1 LVRLAIGPKRL
12 TIPVHGALDMRFM
25 AKRNLRRIHLR
36 RLAIALAIVG
46 VAAVL
51 PVPAGA
57 QFPFFHNDYDQRP
70 NRPPPPPQRGFF
82 SFPFFNPGEQ
92 SNRPPPP
99 VESYKAPPPRKLET
113 PPTSTV
119 VVVGDSMA
127 DWLAYGLEETLADS
141 PEIGVVRKIRPT
153 SGLIR
158 YEPHNDTLDWS
169 QAIKD
174 VLATEKPSAII
185 VMLGLNDRLSIRDRV
200 PPPPPPPP
208 PPRPGAQRNGE
219 PPAQAAGQAAPQSP
233 QGADKSPAAQSAPD
247 AVPQDSEQPPV
258 AASEPQ
264 RPGPGGSYEFRTD
277 KWAELYGK
285 RIDDMI
291 AALKS
296 KAVPVLWVGLP
307 AIWGTR
313 GTNDMSYLDELY
325 RERAERAGIVYVDI
339 WDGFVDENGR
349 YVTQGPDFEGQ
360 IRRLRTGDGVHF
372 TKVGAVK
379 LAQYVAQDL
388 RRVMANRLVPVA
400 LPAPEQGSPKPGGP
414 RPAIGPVLPLTATGG
429 GEGGDLLGAGGRTLP
444 VNADPMAARVLSHG
458 DPIAAP
464 SGRADD
470 FSWPRPGTDANGA
483 ADAEPEP
490 AALMPPRSSTKSA
503 AAPNVAKK
511 PDDAKGKTR
520 PAPTPTAAQ
529 PAPRAALD
537 GARRPPAPAGGF

>member
-1 LVRLAIGPKRL
+1 
-12 TIPVHGALDMRFM
+12 MRFM

-185 VMLGLNDRLSIRDRV
+185 VMLGLNDRLSI
-200 PPPPPPPP
+200 
-208 PPRPGAQRNGE
+208 
-219 PPAQAAGQAAPQSP
+219 
-233 QGADKSPAAQSAPD
+233 
-247 AVPQDSEQPPV
+247 
-258 AASEPQ
+258 
-264 RPGPGGSYEFRTD
+264 
-277 KWAELYGK
+277 
-285 RIDDMI
+285 
-291 AALKS
+291 
-296 KAVPVLWVGLP
+296 
-307 AIWGTR
+307 
-313 GTNDMSYLDELY
+313 
-325 RERAERAGIVYVDI
+325 
-339 WDGFVDENGR
+339 
-349 YVTQGPDFEGQ
+349 
-360 IRRLRTGDGVHF
+360 
-372 TKVGAVK
+372 
-379 LAQYVAQDL
+379 
-388 RRVMANRLVPVA
+388 
-400 LPAPEQGSPKPGGP
+400 
-414 RPAIGPVLPLTATGG
+414 
-429 GEGGDLLGAGGRTLP
+429 
-444 VNADPMAARVLSHG
+444 
-458 DPIAAP
+458 
-464 SGRADD
+464 
-470 FSWPRPGTDANGA
+470 
-483 ADAEPEP
+483 
-490 AALMPPRSSTKSA
+490 
-503 AAPNVAKK
+503 
-511 PDDAKGKTR
+511 
-520 PAPTPTAAQ
+520 
-529 PAPRAALD
+529 
-537 GARRPPAPAGGF
+537 